1 MKDIDYQAL
10 SQELDEIVA
19 KLQSE
24 DVAIDDALQLHKRGI
39 EITKQLEKYLKEAEN
54 IVTKASGLQA

>member
-10 SQELDEIVA
+10 SQELDQIVT
-19 KLQSE
+19 KLQLD
-24 DVAIDDALQLHKRGI
+24 DVAIDDALKLHTRGI

-54 IVTKASGLQA
+54 TVTKASNLKT

>member
-10 SQELDEIVA
+10 SRELDEIVN

-24 DVAIDDALQLHKRGI
+24 DVAIDDAIRLHGRGI
-39 EITKQLEKYLKEAEN
+39 EITKQLEKYLKAAEN
-54 IVTKASGLQA
+54 TVSKVSGVEG

>member
-10 SQELDEIVA
+10 SRELDEIVT

-24 DVAIDDALQLHKRGI
+24 DVAIDDAIKLHGRGI
-39 EITKQLEKYLKEAEN
+39 EITKQLEKYLKDAEN
-54 IVTKASGLQA
+54 TVSKVSGVEV

>member
-10 SQELDEIVA
+10 SRELDEIVN

-24 DVAIDDALQLHKRGI
+24 DVAIDDAIKLHGRGI
-39 EITKQLEKYLKEAEN
+39 EITKQLEKYLKAAEN
-54 IVTKASGLQA
+54 TISKVSGAGA

>member
-10 SQELDEIVA
+10 SQELDQIVM
-19 KLQSE
+19 KLQLD
-24 DVAIDDALQLHKRGI
+24 DVAIDDALKLHARGI

-54 IVTKASGLQA
+54 TVTKASNLKI

>member
-10 SQELDEIVA
+10 SQELDGIVA

-39 EITKQLEKYLKEAEN
+39 DITKQLEKYLKEAEN
-54 IVTKASGLQA
+54 IVTKASGQQA